1 MLAESLEL
9 GATRLAGE
17 LHSATAGSIQF
28 VVWAPLAVRVEVH
41 LLSPA
46 ERLVPMEPL
55 TGGYFAARVADLPSG
70 ATYLYRLTRP
80 DGARV
85 ERPDPVSRSQP
96 QGVHRPSAVVDRDFS
111 WNDAAWRGRTL
122 GEYVVY
128 ELHVGTFT
136 PAGTFDAVV
145 ERLDAL
151 VELGVAAIE
160 IMPVAQ
166 FPGERNWGY
175 DGVYPFAAQ
184 HSYGGAQGLK
194 RLVDACHRRG
204 LAVVLDVVYNHLGP
218 EGNYLADFGPYF
230 TDRYRTPW
238 GAAINFDGPESDDV
252 RRYFIANALQWVD
265 EFHIDALRL
274 DAVHAIFDNSA
285 QPFLRELADAVHG
298 RARQLDRQI
307 FLIAETNR
315 NNPVSVMPASKG
327 GLGLDAQWVDDF
339 GRATHAILTGEQH
352 GFYSDFGTVHDVAK
366 ALREGYILTGQYS
379 RYRRRRHGV
388 PAGQVPADRF
398 LVFAQNHDEVGNR
411 PAGERLGRLVT
422 FEQLKLAAATTLL
435 SPYVPLIFMGEEYDD
450 PAPFHYFVSHS
461 DPGLIENVRAGRR
474 RDMPAALALSAAADP
489 QAMETFLASR
499 VSIDLRHNGEHAV
512 LWRYYQRVLS
522 LRRQCPAIRQT
533 DSAASLVES
542 SLDAPVIVAHRRNA
556 DHEICLLLNFGP
568 EPAEIAAGAWLH
580 RGPWIKVLDSAGP
593 QWNGPGET
601 WPARLSA
608 RDGRSKTELTI
619 QPYGC
624 LLLRLNATELE

>member
-1 MLAESLEL
+1 MPSEPLEL
-9 GATRLAGE
+9 GATRLAGD
-17 LHSATAGSIQF
+17 LHSATAGSVQF
-28 VVWAPLAVRVEVH
+28 VVWAPLAAQVDVH

-46 ERLVPMEPL
+46 ERLVPMESL
-55 TGGYFAARVADLPSG
+55 SGGYFAARVADLPSG
-70 ATYLYRLTRP
+70 TTYFYRLTRP
-80 DGARV
+80 DGATV

-96 QGVHRPSAVVDRDFS
+96 QGVHGPSAVVECDFAWS
-111 WNDAAWRGRTL
+111 DAAWRGRAL

-136 PAGTFDAVV
+136 PAGTFDAIV

-151 VELGVAAIE
+151 AELGVTAIE

-175 DGVYPFAAQ
+175 DGVYPFAGQ
-184 HSYGGAQGLK
+184 HSYGGAPGLK
-194 RLVDACHRRG
+194 RLVDACHRRS

-218 EGNYLADFGPYF
+218 EGNYLSEFGPYF

-238 GAAINFDGPESDDV
+238 GEAINFDGPESDEV

-298 RARQLDRQI
+298 RARQLDRRI

-327 GLGLDAQWVDDF
+327 GFGLDAQWVDDF
-339 GRATHAILTGEQH
+339 GRATHALLTGERH
-352 GFYSDFGTVHDVAK
+352 GFYSDFGAVHDVAK
-366 ALREGYILTGQYS
+366 AMREGYILTGQYS
-379 RYRRRRHGV
+379 RYRRRRHGM

-411 PAGERLGRLVT
+411 PGGERLGWLVD

-435 SPYVPLIFMGEEYDD
+435 SPYVPLIFMGEEYDET
-450 PAPFHYFVSHS
+450 APFYYFVSHS
-461 DPGLIENVRAGRR
+461 DSGLIENVRAGRR
-474 RDMPAALALSAAADP
+474 RDMPAASALSAADP
-489 QAMETFLASR
+489 QGLETFLASR
-499 VSIDLRHNGEHAV
+499 LNFDLRRKGEHAV
-512 LWRYYQRVLS
+512 LWRYYQRLLF
-522 LRRQCPAIRQT
+522 LRRWCPAIRQT

-542 SLDAPVIVAHRRNA
+542 SQDAPVIVAHRRNA

-568 EPAEIAAGAWLH
+568 EPAEITAGAWLE
-580 RGPWIKVLDSAGP
+580 RGPWIKALDSAAP
-593 QWNGPGET
+593 EWNGPGET
-601 WPARLSA
+601 WPARLSVDDA
-608 RDGRSKTELTI
+608 RPLGESKV
-619 QPYGC
+619 QPYSC
-624 LLLRLNATELE
+624 VLLRSNTSERE